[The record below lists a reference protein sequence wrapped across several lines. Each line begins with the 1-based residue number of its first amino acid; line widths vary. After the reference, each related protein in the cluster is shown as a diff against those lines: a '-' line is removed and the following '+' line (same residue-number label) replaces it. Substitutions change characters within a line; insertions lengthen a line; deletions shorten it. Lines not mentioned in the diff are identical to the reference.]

1 MPTLAEIRVMK
12 KEEMLRV
19 PKWRIRLA
27 LMQLKISTW
36 RFKCG
41 TWLLR
46 THTGYIRFRSE
57 VRRWLRGL

>member
-19 PKWRIRLA
+19 PKWRIFLA
-27 LMQLKISTW
+27 VKQLNFIARCYRCKTW
-36 RFKCG
+36 A
-41 TWLLR
+41 LQ
-46 THTGYIRFRSE
+46 THTGWIYFCIE